1 MADWNLRVIL
11 HRLWGEEPPAYR
23 SWAVQ
28 PAPKP
33 LEREFWRR
41 RDVDVAEIDLEKYVT
56 TLAQHAGIEPARASA

>member
-11 HRLWGEEPPAYR
+11 NRLWGDNPLSYR

-28 PAPKP
+28 PEPKP

-41 RDVDVAEIDLEKYVT
+41 RDVDVLEQPLDDYAEALARYAGLETATV
-56 TLAQHAGIEPARASA
+56 G